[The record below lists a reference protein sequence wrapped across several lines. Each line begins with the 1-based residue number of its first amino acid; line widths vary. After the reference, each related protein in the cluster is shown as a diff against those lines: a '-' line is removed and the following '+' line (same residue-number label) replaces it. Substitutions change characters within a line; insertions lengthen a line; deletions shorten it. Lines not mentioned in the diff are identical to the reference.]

1 MFQNFK
7 TIFILGK
14 VHYVFSP
21 ICSID
26 MSVSNKAPSM
36 ICNYY
41 NSRGRDSNYTVSA
54 RMNDFCNSYIFPSIK
69 IKTKSICITFSSTKI
84 LGASIFFPLL
94 PSEPQ
99 LVLVSMF
106 LLTLLRKC
114 HTLFL

>member
-41 NSRGRDSNYTVSA
+41 NSRGRDSNYTVSD

-69 IKTKSICITFSSTKI
+69 PKSIVQ
-84 LGASIFFPLL
+84 LGLGLS
-94 PSEPQ
+94 
-99 LVLVSMF
+99 
-106 LLTLLRKC
+106 
-114 HTLFL
+114 